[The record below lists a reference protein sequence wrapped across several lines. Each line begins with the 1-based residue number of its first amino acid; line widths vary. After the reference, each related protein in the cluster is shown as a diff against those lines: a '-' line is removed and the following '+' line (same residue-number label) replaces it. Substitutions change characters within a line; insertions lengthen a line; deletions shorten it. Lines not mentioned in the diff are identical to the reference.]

1 MKGGGRPST
10 TNHKTMKNKLPSYT
24 LEQQQQ
30 FLEEKAKELGFN
42 SWAEYKAE
50 MLDFSDEC
58 YDE

>member
-1 MKGGGRPST
+1 
-10 TNHKTMKNKLPSYT
+10 MKNTLPSYT

-30 FLEEKAKELGFN
+30 FLEEDAKKRGFN

-58 YDE
+58 YDIYGDE